1 MSNVQ
6 VTVYTDPGCPFGFNA
21 QRQDL
26 QLLWH
31 YGEAIDVSRRMIVL
45 LEETV
50 TYEERGLP
58 IGVIAD
64 AMARLLDDYGMPM
77 LATPAPRMAATI
89 DGCRAFIGATIKPT
103 ARAHSYGRCAPRCSR
118 MATRSTSR
126 RRSTTR
132 PARLLSSPRR
142 STHGSPTTRS
152 LPRLPRIWRQRARPC
167 PRRAGPR
174 APPVRPRWVTAL
186 FDRLGDLRARR
197 ARGRRCGF
205 QPFGVHEVA
214 MANVAPDVE
223 RRPEPGITV
232 DEILAWAPSTRWP
245 PPRSP
250 RSATSRSTR
259 RAPSSR
265 SRAPASA
272 LRPATATGQRR
283 RSRGRTSRRC
293 SRPRTGRG
301 PRERRRRD
309 REAHRVVRVVRDHAP
324 RRRQAQPHPA

>member
-89 DGCRAFIGATIKPT
+89 DGCRAFIGATLNDPDRAGALLRALRTQVFSYGNPLDEPQTLHNAAREVAIEPAT
-103 ARAHSYGRCAPRCSR
+103 IDAWLADNEVAAALAADMAAARAPVPEALALGHRLSGPAG
-118 MATRSTSR
+118 SR
-126 RRSTTR
+126 RYST
-132 PARLLSSPRR
+132 
-142 STHGSPTTRS
+142 GSAIYERDGH
-152 LPRLPRIWRQRARPC
+152 AV
-167 PRRAGPR
+167 A
-174 APPVRPRWVTAL
+174 AA
-186 FDRLGDLRARR
+186 
-197 ARGRRCGF
+197 GF

-223 RRPEPGITV
+223 RRPSPDTV
-232 DEILAWAPSTRWP
+232 DEILAWAPYP
-245 PPRSP
+245 
-250 RSATSRSTR
+250 
-259 RAPSSR
+259 
-265 SRAPASA
+265 
-272 LRPATATGQRR
+272 LATA
-283 RSRGRTSRRC
+283 
-293 SRPRTGRG
+293 
-301 PRERRRRD
+301 EIAAIRD
-309 REAHRVVRVVRDHAP
+309 VPIDKARAELEESGASFS
-324 RRRQAQPHPA
+324 PAAGDGYWAAAA